1 MIGLLS
7 TILTS
12 YGLGVISGILWAHQ
26 SSSVGPRDDKGSY
39 DDGFN
44 AAMAVIRKRNSERGK
59 KAAARRR
66 SAQP

>member
-1 MIGLLS
+1 MTGIVTAIICAYGLGLLS
-7 TILTS
+7 GMLWS
-12 YGLGVISGILWAHQ
+12 YGASPTREKAIYEQ
-26 SSSVGPRDDKGSY
+26 
-39 DDGFN
+39 GFN